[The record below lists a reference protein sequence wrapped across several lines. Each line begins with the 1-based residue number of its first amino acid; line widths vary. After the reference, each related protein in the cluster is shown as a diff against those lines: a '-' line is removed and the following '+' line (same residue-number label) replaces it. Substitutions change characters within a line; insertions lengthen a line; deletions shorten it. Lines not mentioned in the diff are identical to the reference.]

1 MIYVGIDVASNK
13 HDCYLMN
20 DKAEVYSSSFT
31 ISNDEEGYKK
41 LHNSIKDFVKQ
52 TNDSNVRIGLES
64 TGHYSTNILLYF
76 VKANYKVMLI
86 NPLLTNMDR
95 KATTVRKT
103 KTDKV
108 DARGICMFLDRN
120 KNDFKPYTLISYHKN
135 ALKSL
140 SRERFSLVKD
150 FSKQKIKLQR
160 LINLVFPEYLNFF
173 SDLYTSS
180 SLDLLYT
187 YPTPK
192 LMKRAKLSS
201 ISKFLH
207 GNCKITAKEIQDK
220 STCSIGQS
228 LDYYAFEIRLAID
241 SLRFHK
247 KQIES
252 YDTQIKVVM
261 DEVGKNI
268 MSIPGISYTNGALI
282 LGEIG
287 DINNFESADKLLA
300 YAGLDPSVYQ
310 SGKYDAS
317 QNTISKRGSK
327 YLRYALHLASNIIW
341 QHDNTFRDYYNK
353 KLKEGKHHFVILGHI
368 DKKLVRIIY
377 TILKKDIPFSSQN

>member
-160 LINLVFPEYLNFF
+160 LINVVFPEYLNFF

-180 SLDLLYT
+180 SLDLLYA

-201 ISKFLH
+201 NS
-207 GNCKITAKEIQDK
+207 
-220 STCSIGQS
+220 
-228 LDYYAFEIRLAID
+228 R
-241 SLRFHK
+241 
-247 KQIES
+247 
-252 YDTQIKVVM
+252 
-261 DEVGKNI
+261 
-268 MSIPGISYTNGALI
+268 
-282 LGEIG
+282 
-287 DINNFESADKLLA
+287 
-300 YAGLDPSVYQ
+300 
-310 SGKYDAS
+310 
-317 QNTISKRGSK
+317 
-327 YLRYALHLASNIIW
+327 
-341 QHDNTFRDYYNK
+341 
-353 KLKEGKHHFVILGHI
+353 
-368 DKKLVRIIY
+368 
-377 TILKKDIPFSSQN
+377 